1 VRHDEFRSRD
11 KKVHKLGRDG
21 LVEQNKATGEER
33 RISGRTEDVSFGRKR
48 DTEEAVQRKSGL
60 KSSKKK
66 RRKQP
71 APQVPELIASIGTPA
86 TESLPDTSLLPEAV
100 PEMRGEAVP
109 EMRGAVDMPMLVPPP
124 ELRSETE
131 HPRRKRRSSGKRR
144 IYDQR
149 DGARLREKYD
159 AAVPESPKFGKKRRT
174 TEFSITP
181 EAEDTPV
188 RSPPFPTPDAPPE
201 KPFIETGERLCF
213 EEEQDLPKPDSTS
226 LPHSQRGKLSI
237 ESGGR
242 LCFEKEQDSS
252 KPDDASL
259 PRPKRVKLSIETG
272 GRLSFEKEQDLPK
285 PNDTSPTR
293 SQRKSTQKRRKQ
305 SRLRFDDEPASPKD
319 SPPTEPTD
327 TATMPDSTEASAVPG
342 MGTGTSVPSRRQRK
356 QYAKS
361 ERRVEQTS
369 RKLEK
374 AQSKLP
380 VKRRI
385 YLEKKYDS
393 NSGKARHLRF
403 EEEIQPEYK
412 KPSLPLR
419 AGRLMKTAAVM
430 KLHSKIH
437 ESERENTALEAAH
450 KSELAMEQG
459 IGRFLHWN
467 RNRLCSKPYRAVRRA
482 ERKSFRA
489 QADLAWRATL
499 WEHPDL
505 QQQPVLKRWHQRQA
519 MRKKY
524 AQAVRDGKQ
533 SFRFAQNLAAKTGSV
548 FQTAVQYVSAQ
559 KTVLPFIAAAILVV
573 TLFSAGLTSCT
584 AVFSSLQSGYLS
596 EIYLANEEDICQSD
610 LYFTELETDLQLSI
624 DSTEAN
630 FPGYDEYRYSVG
642 EISHSPYELLSYL
655 SAAYGAFTF
664 EDVKEEIDRIFGEK
678 YQLTRTPLTETH
690 YDSHRRPYEVT
701 VLQTTLT
708 VRRMADIF
716 SASLTPEQ
724 AESYNAYMKSYGG
737 RQVYSNPFDFPW
749 LEKVSNAYGWRVH
762 PVSGEKDLHRGVD
775 IAAAQGTAVRAIQD
789 GRVAFAGEDGDYG
802 LCAVIENAQGY
813 QSRYAL
819 CASLNVTEG
828 QEVRRGD
835 VIASVGST
843 GLHLEIKLDG
853 EYLNPYFFVETG
865 GNGGSTLPG
874 TSDGP
879 VIPNYPGE
887 PPTDETYAAML
898 AEAEKYLGFPYVWG
912 GSSPATSFDCS
923 GFVSWVIN
931 HSGWNVG
938 RLGAK
943 GLYNICTPVSPD
955 NARPGDLVFF
965 INTYDAPDPNAP
977 THCGI
982 YVGNKQMIHCG
993 NPISYANL
1001 NSSYWQSHFYAYARL
1016 P

>member
-1 VRHDEFRSRD
+1 MRGEAFRGRD
-11 KKVHKLGRDG
+11 KKVQKLGRDG
-21 LVEQNKATGEER
+21 LVELNQATGEER
-33 RISGRTEDVSFGRKR
+33 RISGRTADISFDRRQAPEQAMSRNHERKP
-48 DTEEAVQRKSGL
+48 
-60 KSSKKK
+60 SKKK
-66 RRKQP
+66 QRKALTQ
-71 APQVPELIASIGTPA
+71 QVPEPIASVETPA
-86 TESLPDTSLLPEAV
+86 AESPPDTSALPEAT
-100 PEMRGEAVP
+100 P

-124 ELRSETE
+124 ELHPETE

-144 IYDQR
+144 IFDQR
-149 DGARLREKYD
+149 DGSRLREKSD
-159 AAVPESPKFGKKRRT
+159 TTVPKSPKFGKKQRT
-174 TEFSITP
+174 REFSTILS
-181 EAEDTPV
+181 EAEENSV
-188 RSPPFPTPDAPPE
+188 RPPPLPHPDVPPE
-201 KPFIETGERLCF
+201 KPSIETGEQLCF
-213 EEEQDLPKPDSTS
+213 EEEQDSTKPGGP
-226 LPHSQRGKLSI
+226 LLQHSQRKTT
-237 ESGGR
+237 
-242 LCFEKEQDSS
+242 Q
-252 KPDDASL
+252 A
-259 PRPKRVKLSIETG
+259 
-272 GRLSFEKEQDLPK
+272 
-285 PNDTSPTR
+285 N
-293 SQRKSTQKRRKQ
+293 QKRN
-305 SRLRFDDEPASPKD
+305 RLRFDDEPTSTKSRTPIKPAD
-319 SPPTEPTD
+319 VL
-327 TATMPDSTEASAVPG
+327 DSTEVSAIPD
-342 MGTGTSVPSRRQRK
+342 MGIGTSVPSRRQRK
-356 QYAKS
+356 RYAKL
-361 ERRVEQTS
+361 ECRVEQTS

-380 VKRRI
+380 VKRQI

-393 NSGKARHLRF
+393 NSGKVRHLRF
-403 EEEIQPEYK
+403 EKEIRPEYE
-412 KPSLPLR
+412 KPPLPLR
-419 AGRLMKTAAVM
+419 AGRFMKTAAVM
-430 KLHSKIH
+430 KLHGKIH
-437 ESERENTALEAAH
+437 ESEHENTALEAVH
-450 KSELAMEQG
+450 KSELTAEQG

-467 RNRLCSKPYRAVRRA
+467 RNRLHSKPYRAVRRA
-482 ERKSFRA
+482 ERKSVRA
-489 QADLAWRATL
+489 QADLAWRTAL

-505 QQQPVLKRWHQRQA
+505 QQQPVLKRWNQRRA

-533 SFRFAQNLAAKTGSV
+533 PFRFAQNLTAKTGSV

-559 KTVLPFIAAAILVV
+559 KTVLPFLAAAILVV
-573 TLFSAGLTSCT
+573 TLFSTGLTSCT

-596 EIYLANEEDICQSD
+596 ETYLANEEDICQSD
-610 LYFTELETDLQLSI
+610 LYFTELETDLQLDI
-624 DSTEAN
+624 DNTETN
-630 FPGYDEYRYSVG
+630 FPGYDEYRYNVG

-655 SAAYGAFTF
+655 SAAYGAFNF
-664 EDVKEEIDRIFGEK
+664 EDVKEEIDRIFDEK
-678 YQLTRTPLTETH
+678 YQLTRTPLTETR
-690 YDSHRRPYEVT
+690 YDSNRRPYEVM

-762 PVSGEKDLHRGVD
+762 PVSGEKDLHCGVD

-789 GRVAFAGEDGDYG
+789 GRVAFAGEDGGCG

-835 VIASVGST
+835 VIASVGRT
-843 GLHLEIKLDG
+843 GLHLEVKLDG

-879 VIPNYPGE
+879 VIPDYPGD

-898 AEAEKYLGFPYVWG
+898 AEAEKYLGYPYVWG
-912 GSSPATSFDCS
+912 GSNPATSFDCS